1 MLITVSFSGV
11 GIEGSEVMD
20 EGSARAPAEEMADA
34 AEEDMFQ
41 VVESL
46 TRALDPVLAETQT

>member
-1 MLITVSFSGV
+1 
-11 GIEGSEVMD
+11 MD